1 MFKEIEES
9 FSPKSIGDIVFS
21 NDESRELVE
30 DLVSGA
36 RQFPITEGKCG
47 ILLYGVPGT
56 GKSALAKLLP
66 EEIEKARGG
75 YSAFE
80 DYIQIEP
87 DSNGLEVLEK
97 IRRQTQHIPIIGS
110 YHYFVLDEVDN
121 LTANA
126 MKMLKSVMNARDSI
140 FIMTTN
146 SFHKVEPG
154 VKDRC
159 YCIPFNAAPVGSWL
173 PYARRLLSH
182 AGVTGITDVQL
193 SAVLEPCNG
202 SARQIKEAIESVIL
216 KVRRTKVAPKPT
228 SAVETLP

>member
-1 MFKEIEES
+1 MFKEIQENCV
-9 FSPKSIGDIVFS
+9 PKSIGDIVFS
-21 NDESRELVE
+21 SEDSRELVE

-47 ILLYGVPGT
+47 ILLYGVSGT

-75 YSAFE
+75 YSAYE
-80 DYIQIEP
+80 TYIQIEP
-87 DSNGLEVLEK
+87 DSNGLKV
-97 IRRQTQHIPIIGS
+97 IDRINRQTQHIHIIGS

-121 LTANA
+121 LTDNA
-126 MKMLKSVMNARDSI
+126 MKMLKSVMNSLDSI

-146 SFHKVEPG
+146 NFHKIEAG

-159 YCIPFNAAPVGSWL
+159 YCIPFNAAPAESWL

-193 SAVLEPCNG
+193 IAVLEPCNG
-202 SARQIKEAIESVIL
+202 SARQIKEAIDSVIL
-216 KVRRTKVAPKPT
+216 KVRRTKLAPKAT